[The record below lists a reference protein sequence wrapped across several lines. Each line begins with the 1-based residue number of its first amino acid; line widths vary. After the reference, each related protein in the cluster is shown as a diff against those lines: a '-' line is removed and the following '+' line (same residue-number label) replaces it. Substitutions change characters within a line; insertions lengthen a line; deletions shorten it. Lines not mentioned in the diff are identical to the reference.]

1 MQVSHD
7 CNLVSSLSGFEKNSG
22 VKLRLLYDTV
32 SSLSGCSIVLSLS
45 RVVWSYIIV
54 VSESLSLRSCGSYVG
69 ACSVAVLDVV
79 VGVIEVDV
87 CINVDVCV
95 EVVVG
100 VIEVDVCVNVDV
112 YVEVVV
118 GVTEVDVCV
127 NVDVC
132 V

>member
-1 MQVSHD
+1 MSD
-7 CNLVSSLSGFEKNSG
+7 CNLVSPLSGSENNSG

-87 CINVDVCV
+87 CVNVNVHV

-100 VIEVDVCVNVDV
+100 VN
-112 YVEVVV
+112 
-118 GVTEVDVCV
+118 EVDVCV